1 MNIIRQMSAKFAGVV
16 GVAGFMCSMAVAG
29 AALATDKTME
39 SAIKPCAWW
48 TFEKG
53 METDRMG
60 QPPFPRPPVFA
71 AYFAEATKAKKAT
84 TGRPVRPN
92 GSFRGLPQKAN
103 Y

>member
-1 MNIIRQMSAKFAGVV
+1 MNIIKKMSAEFAGVV

-29 AALATDKTME
+29 AALATDKTLV

-71 AYFAEATKAKKAT
+71 EAT

-103 Y
+103 S

>member
-1 MNIIRQMSAKFAGVV
+1 MNITKQLSAIFAGVV
-16 GVAGFMCSMAVAG
+16 GVAGFMCSMAVAEAVAVAG
-29 AALATDKTME
+29 TDKTLV
-39 SAIKPCAWW
+39 SAIKPYAWW

-60 QPPFPRPPVFA
+60 QPPFPRPPV
-71 AYFAEATKAKKAT
+71 
-84 TGRPVRPN
+84 RPN